1 MPFIKLSA
9 KRDSKLGSYDAMEI
23 TGTDL
28 AKNEEWTK
36 KFFKGKNNEHLV
48 AAMDDIDVGDDINVV
63 MEQDPKNAK
72 WWNIKEIKLMTDED
86 HKTLENKQKFV
97 KGGGKPAASAASAP
111 MRRADGGSR
120 GDDTNRSAAIYL
132 ARELVKMSVESMKG
146 AEEPSSPE
154 SYAIECIDI
163 AHRLI
168 LPFIKDGTLP
178 PSQEEKMPAPQEEK
192 VTKGKLPTTKV

>member
-1 MPFIKLSA
+1 MPFINLTA
-9 KRDSKLGSYDAMEI
+9 KKDSMLGTYPAMEI

-36 KFFKGKNNEHLV
+36 KFFKGKQNEHLV
-48 AAMDDIDVGDDINVV
+48 EAMNDIDVGDDVNVV

-86 HKTLENKQKFV
+86 RKTVEKKQSYV
-97 KGGGKPAASAASAP
+97 KSGGKPAAAAASSSF
-111 MRRADGGSR
+111 RRTDGGSR

-132 ARELVKMSVESMKG
+132 AKEVVTLAGG
-146 AEEPSSPE
+146 AD
-154 SYAIECIDI
+154 YAAKNDPKAI
-163 AHRLI
+163 AMEMI
-168 LPFIKDGTLP
+168 NIAENFIYPYIKDGTV
-178 PSQEEKMPAPQEEK
+178 PAPAEEK

>member
-1 MPFIKLSA
+1 MPYIKLTA
-9 KRDSKLGSYDAMEI
+9 KKDSMLGTYPAMEI

-48 AAMDDIDVGDDINVV
+48 EAMNDIDVGDDVNVV

-86 HKTLENKQKFV
+86 RKKLENKQAFSKGG
-97 KGGGKPAASAASAP
+97 GGGKPAATAGSSA
-111 MRRADGGSR
+111 RRADGGSR

-132 ARELVKMSVESMKG
+132 AKEIYAASAM
-146 AEEPSSPE
+146 EEALGCE
-154 SYAIECIDI
+154 DI
-163 AHRLI
+163 ARKYI
-168 LPFIKDGTLP
+168 EIAENFIYPYIKDGTV
-178 PSQEEKMPAPQEEK
+178 PAPQEEK
-192 VTKGKLPTTKV
+192 MTKGKLPTTKV